1 MLVSLLHRHCL
12 DPGEL
17 VLADPDPPLSARQL
31 NSSPFSRD
39 HADPGMHRTRAVGAN
54 LSSLS
59 SGLAPW
65 DSLIHCQRVTV
76 ADPLVS
82 GISDILHD
90 PVMHQALER
99 GVTSR
104 AGLPCRPQVTYG
116 ERVARWYLADHRS
129 NFPDGVAH
137 RGAAAHRN
145 GWQFG
150 RV

>member
-1 MLVSLLHRHCL
+1 M
-12 DPGEL
+12 
-17 VLADPDPPLSARQL
+17 LADPDPPLSARQL

-82 GISDILHD
+82 GISDMLHD
-90 PVMHQALER
+90 PVIHQALER
-99 GVTSR
+99 GVTTSLYIEEMFSTGHDAANR
-104 AGLPCRPQVTYG
+104 AVFAEFGPEDANIVGIAL
-116 ERVARWYLADHRS
+116 
-129 NFPDGVAH
+129 
-137 RGAAAHRN
+137 RGDRKMVDKITKGAKMY
-145 GWQFG
+145 Q
-150 RV
+150 